1 MANFVYVDNSNLWI
15 EGKRISAVK
24 KGLAPDI
31 RIASKDKI
39 VDDLWRI
46 NLERLYQLTVG
57 KSGHGYF
64 YGSRTSGNGSVLE
77 NAEKVG
83 FIPVTYNRSF
93 VNKEKEVDQSIACDV
108 VEHSY
113 ELMQSD
119 DRVIILSGDRDLV
132 PAINKLIKRR
142 FKVEVLFWNHA
153 ASNKLKQ
160 AASNFVPLDRWLN
173 YLALN

>member
-1 MANFVYVDNSNLWI
+1 
-15 EGKRISAVK
+15 
-24 KGLAPDI
+24 
-31 RIASKDKI
+31 
-39 VDDLWRI
+39 
-46 NLERLYQLTVG
+46 
-57 KSGHGYF
+57 
-64 YGSRTSGNGSVLE
+64 
-77 NAEKVG
+77 
-83 FIPVTYNRSF
+83 
-93 VNKEKEVDQSIACDV
+93 
-108 VEHSY
+108 
-113 ELMQSD
+113 MQSD